1 LRAQDYRSAV
11 LLRFPDCLSLLYN
24 EGFYAGVLLLNA
36 IGEIVRAVLKQHNET
51 KSQNDEQNEPKKA
64 AQERHTNRLTR
75 RDTAINTRRRNDSVL
90 NGMAKLPS
98 YLAMRVP
105 LLDLTEQYRVLGD
118 SIREAINQVL
128 ASGRFILGPQV
139 EAFEKAISAYCST
152 PHAVGVSSGTDAL
165 LAILMALGIGRG
177 DAVMTTPYTFFATA
191 GCIARVGA
199 RPLFADID
207 PETYN
212 IGPSAIQ
219 ECIEKN
225 CRMTSNGEWTTKNG
239 EKVRA
244 IVPVHLFGL
253 CCKMDA
259 IHEISE
265 RYRLEVIEDA
275 AQAIGAEFP
284 LRERIAKAGTMGGVG
299 FFSFYPSKNL
309 GAAGDAGM
317 IVCRDKELA
326 QKLRTF
332 REHGMEPRYFHHVI
346 GGNFRLDEIQAAILA
361 VKLPYLEKWAA
372 ARRAAADF
380 YGAEF
385 ARTGLT
391 ERIALPAEPYRE
403 RGLTNH
409 HVYHQYVIRT
419 PMRDALREHLDK
431 REIQTAIY
439 YPLGLH
445 EQKCFA
451 YLDYKKGDFPET
463 ERAARETL
471 ALPIYPEIPREAQ
484 RYVVSAIAEFFN

>member
-1 LRAQDYRSAV
+1 M
-11 LLRFPDCLSLLYN
+11 
-24 EGFYAGVLLLNA
+24 
-36 IGEIVRAVLKQHNET
+36 
-51 KSQNDEQNEPKKA
+51 
-64 AQERHTNRLTR
+64 
-75 RDTAINTRRRNDSVL
+75 

-98 YLAMRVP
+98 YLPMRVP
-105 LLDLTEQYRVLGD
+105 LLDLSEQHRALGD
-118 SIREAINQVL
+118 SIRQAANDVL
-128 ASGRFILGPQV
+128 ASGRFILGPKV
-139 EAFEKAISAYCST
+139 KAFEKAMCAYCSA

-177 DAVMTTPYTFFATA
+177 DAVITTPYTFFAIA
-191 GCIARVGA
+191 GCVARIGA

-207 PETYN
+207 PATYN
-212 IGPSAIQ
+212 IRPSAIQ

-225 CRMTSNGEWTTKNG
+225 SRLDTDGTWKTKNG

-244 IVPVHLFGL
+244 MVPVHLFGL
-253 CCKMDA
+253 CCEMDA
-259 IHEISE
+259 LREIAE
-265 RYRLEVIEDA
+265 RYRLVLIEDA

-284 LRERIAKAGTMGGVG
+284 FGERIAKAGTMGEAG

-317 IVCRDKELA
+317 IVCGDEELA

-361 VKLPYLEKWAA
+361 AKLPYLEKWAA

-380 YGAEF
+380 YGSELS
-385 ARTGLT
+385 RSGLT
-391 ERIALPAEPYRE
+391 ERIATPCESYRN

-409 HVYHQYVIRT
+409 HVYHQYVIRA
-419 PMRDALREHLDK
+419 PMRDALREHLAK
-431 REIQTAIY
+431 REVETAIY

-451 YLDYKKGDFPET
+451 YLGYKKGDFPET
-463 ERAARETL
+463 ERAASETL
-471 ALPIYPEIPREAQ
+471 ALPIYPEISREAQ
-484 RYVVSAIAEFFN
+484 RYVVDSVAEFYR